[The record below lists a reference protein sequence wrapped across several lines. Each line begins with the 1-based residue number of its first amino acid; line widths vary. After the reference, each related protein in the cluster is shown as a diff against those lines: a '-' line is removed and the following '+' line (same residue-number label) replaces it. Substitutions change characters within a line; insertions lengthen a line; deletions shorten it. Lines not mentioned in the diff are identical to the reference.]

1 MASNI
6 KIELISAGV
15 QQLLKQESAA
25 MLDRKGAAIAA
36 AATANAGP
44 GAVFGHETT
53 IGRNRARCTVWTD
66 NFEARHAEAK
76 DRALTRAIDAGRS

>member
-25 MLDRKGAAIAA
+25 DVGRRCAAIAA

-44 GAVFGHETT
+44 GAVFGHDVV
-53 IGRNRARCTVWTD
+53 IGRNRAHGMVWAD
-66 NFEARHAEAK
+66 NLEARLAEATT
-76 DRALTRAIDAGRS
+76 RALTRAIDAGRG